1 MKIIVWLWNP
11 WEQYKT
17 TRHNLGFMFLDHIVS
32 PLLNREGARG
42 WENFSDFS
50 YESKFKAD
58 ISSWNY
64 NWEKTLLVKPQ
75 TFMNL
80 SGESL
85 ILLKNFYKLEADNF
99 IIIFDDMSM
108 DFWKVRYR
116 STWSA
121 WGHNGIKDI
130 IRVFGQDFPRI
141 KVGIWLD
148 KRYEV
153 SNWVL
158 SKFTEEE
165 LIDIENEIYD
175 KISEKLEEEF

>member
-11 WEQYKT
+11 WDKYT
-17 TRHNLGFMFLDHIVS
+17 FTRHNLGFMFLDQYAEK
-32 PLLNREGARG
+32 N
-42 WENFSDFS
+42 NFSDFS

-58 ISSWNY
+58 ISTGNY
-64 NWEKTLLVKPQ
+64 NWEKALLIKPQ

-85 ILLKNFYKLEADNF
+85 MLIKNFYKLEAEDF
-99 IIIFDDMSM
+99 VIIFDDMSM
-108 DFWKVRYR
+108 DFWKVRFR
-116 STWSA
+116 STGSA

-130 IRVFGQDFPRI
+130 IRIFWQDFPRI
-141 KVGIWLD
+141 KVWIGFD

-158 SKFTEEE
+158 SKFDEEE
-165 LIDIENEIYD
+165 LIDWDTEIYE
-175 KISEKLEEEF
+175 KIIEKLTEEF

>member
-11 WEQYKT
+11 WDQYAH
-17 TRHNLGFMFLDHIVS
+17 TRHNLWFMFLDQYAWK
-32 PLLNREGARG
+32 N
-42 WENFSDFS
+42 NFSDFS
-50 YESKFKAD
+50 YESKFKSD
-58 ISSWNY
+58 IASWIF

-85 ILLKNFYKLEADNF
+85 MLLKNFYKLTPDDF
-99 IIIFDDMSM
+99 IVIFDDMSM
-108 DFWKVRYR
+108 DFWKIRFR
-116 STWSA
+116 STGSA

-130 IRVFGQDFPRI
+130 IRVFWADFPRI
-141 KVGIWLD
+141 KVWIWLD

-158 SKFTEEE
+158 SKFDEEE
-165 LIDIENEIYD
+165 LIDIDNEVYD
-175 KISEKLEEEF
+175 KIIEKINEEF